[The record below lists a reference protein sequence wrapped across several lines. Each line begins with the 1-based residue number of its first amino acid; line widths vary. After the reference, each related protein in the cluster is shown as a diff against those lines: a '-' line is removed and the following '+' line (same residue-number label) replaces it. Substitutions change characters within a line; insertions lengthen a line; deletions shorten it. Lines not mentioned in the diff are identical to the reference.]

1 MILEN
6 QHDPASTN
14 VNNSSSM
21 KIEANHV
28 MYSILSDKI
37 YSDKPLATL
46 RELSTNAIDSHIEA
60 GKTAVPIKVHLPT
73 RLEPF
78 LSVTDEG
85 IGMSKETVDTLYN
98 VLGAST
104 KRNSNLANGCLGI
117 GKISALSYAS
127 SFTVTSV
134 FHGVETVYSVYLND
148 GIPTVS
154 ELGDS
159 TTTKCKGVTVTV
171 PVQTS
176 DIQKFTDSALKLY
189 KYFNVKPEVN
199 ISLDLKLGNVLYEGT
214 GWKIYDKT
222 SVPVVVMANVA
233 YPLDRQQINGM
244 QALQSQGLV
253 IYADTGAVQFAASRE
268 SLSYTPSTIDY
279 LKKINDKI
287 VADLTEY
294 VKEIPRKFEG
304 KLLEMQHNLASLPS
318 FLRNIVYRQD
328 IHKYIE
334 KSNYFEI
341 HNSDFKWLIPKNN
354 TGNYSYTEISWNKLK
369 NREVILADSLPA
381 ANAVAQHLK
390 DRGVTTGILAF
401 TAQRTLGTKAEAT
414 AKMKEFADLLGVPYK
429 IASEE
434 SLKIFGTTVATG
446 KGAVATSLTYRASG
460 FKYDPNSRS
469 NYYYLYSNGIAVSAK
484 DKTTTIGIPIYNGKF
499 QSLDYTNPM
508 DFLYQDIWN
517 ILEYTKYPTTL
528 NVVAIPKTHKEHLQ
542 NTIDLYTFLKTLGT
556 LEIDVVTKQLISEL
570 LGHKNY
576 SHSYIRSLQLPQD
589 FKDYI
594 LEVDELKSKPQE
606 QYNHQVIHS
615 ANKIGVPTK
624 VKELGLTAKAKEAHE
639 RYKPLN
645 ICTINNDI
653 TKQQHFVK
661 LVNALSK
668 DK

>member
-46 RELSTNAIDSHIEA
+46 RELSTNSIDSHIEA
-60 GKTAVPIKVHLPT
+60 GKSDVPIKVHLPT

-134 FHGVETVYSVYLND
+134 FHGVETVYSVYLNE

-159 TTTKCKGVTVTV
+159 PTTKCNGVTVTV
-171 PVQTS
+171 PVHVA

-189 KYFNVKPEVN
+189 KYFQVKPEVN
-199 ISLDLKLGNVLYEGT
+199 ISLDLELGNVLYEGA
-214 GWKIYDKT
+214 GWKIYDKP

-244 QALQSQGLV
+244 RALQSQGLV

-268 SLSYTPSTIDY
+268 ALSYTPSTITY
-279 LKKINDKI
+279 IKKINDKI
-287 VADLTEY
+287 IAELTEY

-304 KLLEMQHNLASLPS
+304 KLLEMQHNLASLPA
-318 FLRNIVYRQD
+318 FLRNIVYQQD

-334 KSNYFEI
+334 KSSYFEI
-341 HNSDFKWLIPKNN
+341 HNSDFKWLIPKHN
-354 TGNYSYTEISWNKLK
+354 TGNYSYTEISWSKLK
-369 NREVILADSLPA
+369 NREIILADSLPA

-390 DRGVTTGILAF
+390 DKGITTSILAF
-401 TAQRTLGTKAEAT
+401 TAQRTLGTKTEAM
-414 AKMKEFADLLGVPYK
+414 AKMREFADLLGVPYK

-434 SLKIFGTTVATG
+434 SIKLFGTTVATS
-446 KGAVATSLTYRASG
+446 KWQVATSLTYRATG
-460 FKYDPNSRS
+460 FKYDPKSTS
-469 NYYYLYSNGIAVSAK
+469 NYCYIYNNDITVSAK
-484 DKTTTIGIPIYNGKF
+484 DKATTIGIPIYNGKF
-499 QSLDYTNPM
+499 HAIDYETPM

-517 ILEYTKYPTTL
+517 ILQYVKYPTEL
-528 NVVAIPKTHKEHLQ
+528 KIVSIPKTHKEHLQ

-570 LGHKNY
+570 LHNKNY
-576 SHSYIRSLQLPQD
+576 SHSYVRSLQLPQD

-594 LEVDELKSKPQE
+594 KEVDELNSKPQE
-606 QYNHQVIHS
+606 QYNH
-615 ANKIGVPTK
+615 
-624 VKELGLTAKAKEAHE
+624 
-639 RYKPLN
+639 
-645 ICTINNDI
+645 
-653 TKQQHFVK
+653 
-661 LVNALSK
+661 
-668 DK
+668 